1 MLRRLSILVRKPSQT
16 REEFA
21 RAWEFHGTLVKC
33 LPGIR
38 AYQQNHVVEDFGVGS
53 AYRID
58 GIVELGFDS
67 LDAMKDAFASE
78 AARPVKADE
87 PHFLGHGTGYVA
99 RTWRPL
105 ESAEDGAKLIV
116 VARDA
121 ENARAGDR
129 LEPVVEASDELRAL
143 VRDDVI
149 SVIARPEMT
158 EGPQHADLFI
168 HAYFSSVAAAQRA
181 ADSIIQHRL
190 DAPCSVV
197 RVRTMTVV

>member
-21 RAWEFHGTLVKC
+21 RAWEHHGTLVKG

-38 AYQQNHVVEDFGVGS
+38 AYQQNHVVEGFGVGS

-58 GIVELGFDS
+58 GIVELAFDS
-67 LDAMKDAFASE
+67 IDAMTNAFASE

-99 RTWRPL
+99 ATWRPF
-105 ESAEDGAKLIV
+105 ESAEDGAKLVI
-116 VARDA
+116 VARNH
-121 ENARAGDR
+121 ERVPAGDL
-129 LEPVVEASDELRAL
+129 LEPVVEGADGLRKL
-143 VRDDVI
+143 IRDDVL
-149 SVIARPEMT
+149 SVIGRPEMT
-158 EGPQHADLFI
+158 EGPQHADLFL

-181 ADSIIQHRL
+181 ADTIIQSRL
-190 DAPCSVV
+190 DARYSVV
-197 RVRTMTVV
+197 RVRTLTVV